1 MAQKPQPSDSLE
13 VSPAKS
19 RLSML
24 IRTVSTVGVGSVGLT
39 LMGVN
44 NSALLWVLVFLGVAA
59 CLAASLFVLPLVVGI
74 FTHNDKQSLACK
86 YYFAQLMSLLAR
98 RTTGT

>member
-13 VSPAKS
+13 VSPVKS

-24 IRTVSTVGVGSVGLT
+24 IKTAGTVGVGGAGLT
-39 LMGVN
+39 LMGVD
-44 NSALLWVLVFLGVAA
+44 NSALLWVLVFLGGAA
-59 CLAASLFVLPLVVGI
+59 CLAVSLFVLPLVVGI

-86 YYFAQLMSLLAR
+86 YYFAQLISLLAR